1 MMRRILA
8 FGLTAVMMLALG
20 LTSTTAQP
28 KSYQS
33 LEIGASAPMPE
44 HAVKDV
50 SGKELTLKDVANAN
64 GVLVMFSC
72 NTCPWVKAWE
82 DRYNKIAQTAEEN
95 GIGMIAL
102 NPNEAYRDN
111 GDSFEDMQQRAKS
124 SNYQFYYALDRN
136 HRLADAYGATHTP
149 EIFLFNKD
157 LKLVYKGAI
166 DDNAR
171 NADKVKNHY
180 LLDALNELAAGKQ
193 IDPKA
198 TKSLGCSIKRVR

>member
-1 MMRRILA
+1 MRRITA
-8 FGLTAVMMLALG
+8 FGLTAFLMLVLG

-28 KSYQS
+28 KSYKS
-33 LEIGASAPMPE
+33 LEIGAAAPLTE
-44 HAVKDV
+44 HPVKDV
-50 SGKELTLKDVANAN
+50 SGKELTLKDVTREH
-64 GVLVMFSC
+64 GLLVMFSC

-82 DRYNKIAQTAEEN
+82 DRYNKIAETAKEN

-136 HRLADAYGATHTP
+136 HQLADAYGATHTP
-149 EIFLFNKD
+149 EIFLFNSD
-157 LKLVYKGAI
+157 MKLVYKGAI
-166 DDNAR
+166 DDNAK

-180 LLDALNELAAGKQ
+180 LLDALNELAAGQ
-193 IDPKA
+193 EIDPQA